1 MVVIVSFLEHIAR
14 IGCCLSGIENV
25 TAEGAFSSS
34 MNGFAIGSAIRYF
47 GVTTAF
53 RTIHSLS
60 SFL

>member
-1 MVVIVSFLEHIAR
+1 MVVIVNFFEHIVR
-14 IGCCLSGIENV
+14 IGYCLRGIENV

-34 MNGFAIGSAIRYF
+34 VNGFAIRSAIRYF